1 MALSL
6 RLPVITDEIEAMA
19 GHHQMLA
26 DPFMDFLLDYRP
38 GEPFAAWVERVN
50 AVSLGTHCPEP
61 WLPGEFLFIEAGGVV
76 VGRVW
81 LRHRLDAHMAE
92 YEGHLGYVVL
102 PGFRR
107 RGYASQALAMSS
119 ARLRRVG
126 IDIAV
131 VTCDPS
137 NEASIALLEG
147 VGATF
152 ERLAVSPTMTR
163 RRYLLAT
170 SA

>member
-119 ARLRRVG
+119 ARLHRVG
-126 IDIAV
+126 IEIAV
-131 VTCDPS
+131 GDLRPVQRGLDRPPGRGRS
-137 NEASIALLEG
+137 NL
-147 VGATF
+147 
-152 ERLAVSPTMTR
+152 
-163 RRYLLAT
+163 
-170 SA
+170 